1 MSGIVYLANDN
12 RLLLQRAHT
21 YDAAGDKVY
30 LDGSVTVQ
38 VTLTDTSSSVIAG
51 ETWPLAL
58 IYIQG
63 SQGDFQGVLRNE
75 LTLSEGQTIYAELTI
90 DAGTDQFASLRGTLL
105 VQRRTF

>member
-1 MSGIVYLANDN
+1 VSGIVYVDNDN
-12 RLLLQRAHT
+12 RLLLQSAHT

-38 VTLTDTSSSVIAG
+38 VTLTDTGSVAIVG

-58 IYIQG
+58 LYIQD

-75 LTLSEGQTIYAELTI
+75 LVLSEGQTIFAELTI
-90 DAGTDQFASLRGTLL
+90 DAGTDQFAHLRGTLL
-105 VQRRTF
+105 VHRRTF